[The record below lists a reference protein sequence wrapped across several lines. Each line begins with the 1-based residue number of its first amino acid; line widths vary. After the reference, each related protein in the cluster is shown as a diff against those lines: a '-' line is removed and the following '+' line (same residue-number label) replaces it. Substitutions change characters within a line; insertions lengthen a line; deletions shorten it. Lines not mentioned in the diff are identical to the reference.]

1 MEAKARLQP
10 SRPPEGNIGR
20 IADSSN
26 NWRAKKKVTFEED
39 IERDVSPVH
48 EKRTRED
55 EGPSG
60 RDRNPRTEV
69 PYKNVKPLYTG
80 ARTPPVFNRENIQVN
95 KGNSVEDKAYRVRAP
110 IQREGVTEEVIDQ
123 IHNTEVMVKLGDL
136 FGLSRELRE
145 GERLQ
150 LTKVRQPVTPKA
162 PIKAPEVA
170 TMQVRENPLPTEE
183 VLDLPLGYDA
193 IDIEELPRVG
203 VFVMT
208 RVMEDVP
215 VGSLVA
221 QDPYL
226 QYLESLP
233 AGEQPK
239 QVYVARES
247 APLQVVYPV
256 INSSGSVESVL
267 DSGSQIVSMSL
278 DSARQLGLVWDP
290 NLRIFM
296 ESANKSMEESVGM
309 ARNVQF
315 RWGSL
320 TVYLQVHIIR
330 NPAYKVLLGRP
341 FDLLTKSQVENSSD
355 GSQIVTITDPNTGKK
370 CAIPT
375 FNRGSVRRKLEEDDK
390 PDPSTE
396 QDNNAKSTTYANG
409 GFRRSSMS

>member
-10 SRPPEGNIGR
+10 SKPSESNIGR
-20 IADSSN
+20 IADSSA

-39 IERDVSPVH
+39 EERDVFPAH

-55 EGPSG
+55 EGPTG
-60 RDRNPRTEV
+60 KDRNPRTEA
-69 PYKNVKPLYTG
+69 PYKVVRPLNAET
-80 ARTPPVFNRENIQVN
+80 RTPPIFNRENIQSN
-95 KGNSVEDKAYRVRAP
+95 KGNNVEDKAYRVRAP
-110 IQREGVTEEVIDQ
+110 IQREGITEEVIDQ

-150 LTKVRQPVTPKA
+150 LTKVRQPVTPKV
-162 PIKAPEVA
+162 PIKLPEVA
-170 TMQVRENPLPTEE
+170 TMQVEENPLPTEE

-193 IDIEELPRVG
+193 IDMEELPRVG
-203 VFVMT
+203 VFVTTKIMD
-208 RVMEDVP
+208 DVP

-226 QYLESLP
+226 QYLENLP

-315 RWGSL
+315 RWGAL

-341 FDLLTKSQVENSSD
+341 FDLLTKSQIENSPD
-355 GSQIVTITDPNTGKK
+355 GSQIVTITDPNSGKK

-375 FNRGSVRRKLEEDDK
+375 FNRGTVRRKIEEDNK
-390 PDPSTE
+390 PDPSME
-396 QDNNAKSTTYANG
+396 QDNNAKSTAYANG